1 MTASMK
7 MLGFSSFLAI
17 VSLAIPFSGTNMA
30 WVNDADYSFL
40 TQVALPHLGIAA
52 SSILGG
58 YAGVL
63 YLRSSEN
70 QTLHQIAGIYSGV
83 AVIMLVSGLFIID
96 RMYVFLYSLACP
108 PLVGFGVV
116 KLAEHLPSFKKR
128 GVTFTLIG
136 LLMVPSIALL
146 CIGISSVDWVMVIDF
161 GTGIRVL
168 FGALMGGL
176 AANLTPTVEVEHKP
190 ETSH

>member
-1 MTASMK
+1 MIAAMK
-7 MLGFSSFLAI
+7 ILGFSVFLAF
-17 VSLAIPFSGTNMA
+17 VSLAIPFSGTNMV

-40 TQVALPHLGIAA
+40 TQVALPHLGITT
-52 SSILGG
+52 SSVIGG

-83 AVIMLVSGLFIID
+83 AIIMLISGLLIID
-96 RMYVFLYSLACP
+96 RMYVFMYSLACP
-108 PLVGFGVV
+108 PLVGFGVE

-136 LLMVPSIALL
+136 LLIVPSIALL
-146 CIGISSVDWVMVIDF
+146 CIGINSVDWVMVIDF
-161 GTGIRVL
+161 GTGLRVL
-168 FGALMGGL
+168 FGALIGGL
-176 AANLTPTVEVEHKP
+176 AAKTNLQGCDTY
-190 ETSH
+190 TSRI